1 LYHNENPQ
9 SLCNAFCLFIHIA
22 TFHYVCVLLQI
33 TKEKFRAS
41 KCELEVMFDVTVP
54 TTAVAAAAEVQ
65 SCAAP
70 AADVIKLL
78 QSSVPRH
85 GTAATGNSADC
96 DNVAASSSSDGAAVD
111 AGTATN
117 GQVCVTL

>member
-1 LYHNENPQ
+1 
-9 SLCNAFCLFIHIA
+9 
-22 TFHYVCVLLQI
+22 VLLQI

-41 KCELEVMFDVTVP
+41 KCELEVMFDVFAP
-54 TTAVAAAAEVQ
+54 TTTAAAAAAEVQ

-70 AADVIKLL
+70 AADVIKPL

-96 DNVAASSSSDGAAVD
+96 DNVVVSSSSDGAAVD

-117 GQVCVTL
+117 GQVCVTLCCY